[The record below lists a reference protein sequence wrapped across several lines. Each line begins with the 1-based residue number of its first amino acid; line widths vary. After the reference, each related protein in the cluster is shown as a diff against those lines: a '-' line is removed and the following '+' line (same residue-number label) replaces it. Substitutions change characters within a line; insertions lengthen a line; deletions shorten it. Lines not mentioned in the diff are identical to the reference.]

1 MQHDIAHT
9 TQHAAHSTPHT
20 AAHTIQRVVPL
31 SSPLTSA
38 LAVHCVLTPV
48 PFAHMPLLVHATQPA
63 VAETT
68 SLSDVGFEFVY

>member
-1 MQHDIAHT
+1 MLNGIIKVLIGCF
-9 TQHAAHSTPHT
+9 S
-20 AAHTIQRVVPL
+20 
-31 SSPLTSA
+31 LTSA

-68 SLSDVGFEFVY
+68 SLSDVGFGFVY